1 MSTALI
7 DQTLVALERG
17 HKLFA
22 GTPVDPGV
30 GPGGAS
36 SRADRITQATSA
48 GGLPAGAGAQ
58 SQSVVADLR
67 GGARADTE
75 LGRIVAAAHRSHAD
89 AASATRVILD
99 AARADRVTAGDTPMG
114 QREAAL
120 RMIARLRA
128 QQGHVVR
135 SRAQQRALALRL
147 RRLLYLRRQQQLAGG
162 GVVADANVGGNGRA
176 AVLAAIR
183 KALDIKGIHDP
194 AARARWTRGM
204 DLVAKRE
211 SGYNKDAVNNWDSN
225 AAKGTP
231 SRGAWQFIAPTFRS
245 YYEPGTSPNQS
256 NLVSQAAAFINY
268 ARGRYGVLADGSNLA
283 ARIQQADPTRG
294 PRGY

>member
-1 MSTALI
+1 M
-7 DQTLVALERG
+7 DQTLAALERG

-36 SRADRITQATSA
+36 SRADRITQATSG
-48 GGLPAGAGAQ
+48 GGLPTGAGVH

-67 GGARADTE
+67 GGAKADTE
-75 LGRIVAAAHRSHAD
+75 LGRILAAAQRSHAD

-128 QQGHVVR
+128 QHGHVVR

-147 RRLLYLRRQQQLAGG
+147 RRLLYLRSQQLGG
-162 GVVADANVGGNGRA
+162 GGRGAVADTNVGGNGRG

-211 SGYNKDAVNNWDSN
+211 SNYNKDAVNNWDSN

-231 SRGAWQFIAPTFRS
+231 SKGAWQFIAPTFRS